1 MEITLIH
8 GQMHKGSTYHIVDSL
23 KEKLADKD
31 TVIHEFYMPKDG
43 PTYCVGCFQCI
54 FKGETYC
61 QEAQKVQN
69 IKEAMLKSKVIIID
83 SPTYCF
89 EMTGQ
94 LKTLFDHFAYQW
106 MSHRPEGEMFTK
118 IGVAVSTSAG
128 AGDKNVA
135 KSIRRQLFWW
145 GIPKVHTLNFKV
157 NASSWEDVSDKVRM
171 KIVKEVERTS
181 LKIKNEMGNSAPAIK
196 TRLFFNIMRKMQGTN
211 TWNKV
216 DKEHWER
223 NQWLGKARPWSVNSG
238 K

>member
-8 GQMHKGSTYHIVDSL
+8 GQMHKGSTYHITDML
-23 KEKLADKD
+23 KDKLVGED

-43 PTYCVGCFQCI
+43 PNYCVGCFQCI
-54 FKGETYC
+54 LKGENFC
-61 QEAQKVQN
+61 PEADKVEK

-106 MSHRPEGEMFTK
+106 MSHRPQGEMFTK
-118 IGVAVSTSAG
+118 IGVAISTSAG

-135 KSIRRQLFWW
+135 KSIKRQLFWW

-157 NASSWEDVSDKVRM
+157 NASAWEDTKENVRM
-171 KIVKEVERTS
+171 KISKEVEETAH
-181 LKIKNEMGNSAPAIK
+181 KIKGEFKHPKPKLK
-196 TRLFFNIMRKMQGTN
+196 TRVLFNVMRKMQGSN
-211 TWNKV
+211 TWNLV
-216 DKEHWER
+216 DKEHWQR
-223 NQWLGKARPWSVNSG
+223 NQWLEKARPW
-238 K
+238 

>member
-8 GQMHKGSTYHIVDSL
+8 GQMHKGSTYHIVDAL

-31 TVIHEFYMPKDG
+31 TIIHEFYMPKDG

-54 FKGETYC
+54 LKGETYC
-61 QEAQKVQN
+61 QEAQKVQE
-69 IKEAMLKSKVIIID
+69 IKEAMLRSKVIIID

-128 AGDKNVA
+128 AGDKNVT

-157 NASSWEDVSDKVRM
+157 NASSWEDVSDKVRV
-171 KIVKEVERTS
+171 KIDKKIDETAFRIKEESKS
-181 LKIKNEMGNSAPAIK
+181 LKPKMK
-196 TRLFFNIMRKMQGTN
+196 TKGIFFVMRKMQRSN
-211 TWNKV
+211 TWNKI
-216 DKEHWER
+216 DQHHWQN
-223 NQWLGKARPWSVNSG
+223 NQWLGKMRPWQ
-238 K
+238 

>member
-8 GQMHKGSTYHIVDSL
+8 GQMHKGSTYHIADSL

-31 TVIHEFYMPKDG
+31 TVVHEFFLPKDG

-54 FKGETYC
+54 LKGETYC
-61 QEAQKVQN
+61 LEAQKVQK
-69 IKEAMLKSKVIIID
+69 IKEAMLRSKVIIVD

-106 MSHRPEGEMFTK
+106 MSHRPEGEMFSK

-128 AGDKNVA
+128 AGDRNVT

-145 GIPKVHTLNFKV
+145 GISKAHTLNFKV
-157 NASSWEDVSDKVRM
+157 NASSWEEVSEKIRM
-171 KIVKEVERTS
+171 KIDREVDETA
-181 LKIKNEMGNSAPAIK
+181 LKIKGELNHPNPKIK
-196 TRLFFNIMRKMQGTN
+196 TRVVFNVMRKMQGSN

-216 DKEHWER
+216 DKEHWES
-223 NQWLGKARPWSVNSG
+223 NQWLGKMRPW
-238 K
+238 